1 MKLACVNVDS
11 GPVLGVKIGE
21 DLVDLAAFLRDR
33 RDEDARAVAALS
45 IIDAGVRAGESALAV
60 AQHPDAFS
68 PLFAE
73 LETLA
78 PGALEP
84 FALMGVETFL
94 PPIAHPEKIIA
105 IGRNYLAHALE
116 GAGRV
121 PKEVLF
127 FSKSPSCLIGCGEL
141 IKAPAWAGR
150 IDPEGELAVV
160 IGKSGRYIEKDRA
173 MEHVLGYSIM
183 NDVTARQMQHD
194 DMKAGEPWFRSKSF
208 DTFGPLGPYLVTPDE
223 VPDPHA
229 LDIRTVVNGE
239 ERQHDNTSSLMF
251 RIPDII
257 AHVSRFVT
265 LRTGDVIATGTPE
278 GMKPVF
284 PGDVVEITV
293 AGLGTLT
300 NQLVAE

>member
-1 MKLACVNVDS
+1 MKLARVNTDS

-21 DLVDLAAFLRDR
+21 NLVDLAAFLRDR
-33 RDEDARAVAALS
+33 GEEDARAVAALS
-45 IIDAGVRAGESALAV
+45 IIDAGNRAGEPALAV

-68 PLFAE
+68 PQVAE
-73 LETLA
+73 LDTLTPA
-78 PGALEP
+78 TLEP
-84 FALMGVETFL
+84 FVLKAVKTLL
-94 PPIAHPEKIIA
+94 PPVAHPEKIIA
-105 IGRNYLAHALE
+105 IGRNYLSHALE

-127 FSKSPSCLIGCGEL
+127 FCKSSSCLIGCGEL

-150 IDPEGELAVV
+150 IDPEGELAVIV
-160 IGKSGRYIEKDRA
+160 GKSGRYIEKGRA

-208 DTFGPLGPYLVTPDE
+208 DTFGPLGPYLVTLDE

-229 LDIRTVVNGE
+229 LDIRTAVNGE
-239 ERQHDNTSSLMF
+239 ERQHDNTSNLMF
-251 RIPDII
+251 KIPDII

-265 LRTGDVIATGTPE
+265 LRPGDVIATGTPE
-278 GMKPVF
+278 GMRPIF

-293 AGLGTLT
+293 AGLGALT
-300 NQLVAE
+300 NRLAAE